1 MVAQAFPSKDRA
13 VDPCQTRPVCDCG
26 CAALQEKLE
35 GRDKFIGVL
44 GHELRNT
51 IAPLA
56 LLADHFEQL
65 ALTTHPQLTAKV
77 GMLTRN
83 LKKLTNT
90 IDRLAEVSALRAG
103 KLALDCEHVDL
114 RDVLDEVAKELA
126 PDAARAHADLRV
138 YYTTPVQGWWDRER
152 LTQVVR
158 NLVAN
163 AIRYGEGAPIE
174 ISAQLSGRTAEL
186 VVHDRGPGVHPDLR
200 EHLFDRFEH
209 KTPSRGSSFGVGL
222 FVVKALVE
230 AMGGSVRLDDTASGA
245 RFCVTLPRG

>member
-1 MVAQAFPSKDRA
+1 
-13 VDPCQTRPVCDCG
+13 VCDCG
-26 CAALQEKLE
+26 CAALQDRLE
-35 GRDKFIGVL
+35 ARDQFIGVL

-65 ALTTHPQLTAKV
+65 ALTSHPQLTAKV
-77 GMLTRN
+77 GMLSRN
-83 LKKLTNT
+83 LKKLTTT
-90 IDRLAEVSALRAG
+90 IDRLAEVSSLRAG
-103 KLALDCEHVDL
+103 KLALACEHVDL
-114 RDVLDEVAKELA
+114 RDVLDEVSRELA
-126 PDAARAHADLRV
+126 PDAAHASADLRV

-163 AIRYGEGAPIE
+163 AIRFSGGAPIE
-174 ISAQLSGRTAEL
+174 ISTQLTGRDAEI
-186 VVHDRGPGVHPDLR
+186 VVHDQGPGVPNELR
-200 EHLFDRFEH
+200 AHLFDRFDH

-222 FVVKALVE
+222 FVVKALCQ
-230 AMGGSVRLDDTASGA
+230 AMGGSVRLDEAATGA